1 MPSGGQVAAKT
12 NPRDEFIVS
21 VAPIKAQI
29 QVVKK
34 KLEQLAAKDS
44 SKQKQVSQELRI
56 LKKCWDDL
64 GNLEF

>member
-1 MPSGGQVAAKT
+1 MET
-12 NPRDEFIVS
+12 EDEFIVS

-29 QVVKK
+29 QAVKK
-34 KLEQLAAKDS
+34 KLLRIEPKDS
-44 SKQKQVSQELRI
+44 ATKRQVSQELKI

>member
-1 MPSGGQVAAKT
+1 MPAKAS
-12 NPRDEFIVS
+12 PEDEFIVS

-44 SKQKQVSQELRI
+44 SKQRQVNQELRI
-56 LKKCWDDL
+56 LKKCWYDL

>member
-1 MPSGGQVAAKT
+1 MQSGGQVAAKT
-12 NPRDEFIVS
+12 NPSDEFIVS

-44 SKQKQVSQELRI
+44 SKQRQVNQELRI

>member
-1 MPSGGQVAAKT
+1 VSAKPT
-12 NPRDEFIVS
+12 YGNEFIVS

-29 QVVKK
+29 QVVKNKLIRLEEKDPSKK
-34 KLEQLAAKDS
+34 KLVER
-44 SKQKQVSQELRI
+44 ELRI

>member
-1 MPSGGQVAAKT
+1 MAAKT
-12 NPRDEFIVS
+12 NPPDEFIVS

-34 KLEQLAAKDS
+34 KLERLAAKDS
-44 SKQKQVSQELRI
+44 SKQREVNQELRI

>member
-1 MPSGGQVAAKT
+1 MSP
-12 NPRDEFIVS
+12 EFIVS
-21 VAPIKAQI
+21 VDPIKKQI

-34 KLEQLAAKDS
+34 KLQRLGEKDPS
-44 SKQKQVSQELRI
+44 NRRLVERELRI